1 MARAVETKRP
11 NPCGLLVG
19 KIQNIAG
26 VCTGVVLIIAGSLA
40 LRAARKIKRG
50 RRLPYVCPPRFRGKF
65 KLSTYQAFL
74 VAIYFILA
82 GASAQIKLSRRVTT
96 SARWRTLLMLVGFC
110 TGRRDHHFRR
120 NERLAVRRALGAV
133 PLHLLGAGWLVHVLG
148 IARRGLCGNTNLRRA
163 RSC

>member
-40 LRAARKIKRG
+40 SLAAWKTKRG
-50 RRLPYVCPPRFRGKF
+50 RRLPYLCPPRFRGKF

-82 GASAQIKLSRRVTT
+82 GASVHKSNCR
-96 SARWRTLLMLVGFC
+96 
-110 TGRRDHHFRR
+110 
-120 NERLAVRRALGAV
+120 GA
-133 PLHLLGAGWLVHVLG
+133 
-148 IARRGLCGNTNLRRA
+148 
-163 RSC
+163 

>member
-40 LRAARKIKRG
+40 LRAARKINVG
-50 RRLPYVCPPRFRGKF
+50 AEPYSCPPRFRGKF

-82 GASAQIKLSRRVTT
+82 GASVHESNCR
-96 SARWRTLLMLVGFC
+96 
-110 TGRRDHHFRR
+110 
-120 NERLAVRRALGAV
+120 GA
-133 PLHLLGAGWLVHVLG
+133 
-148 IARRGLCGNTNLRRA
+148 
-163 RSC
+163 

>member
-1 MARAVETKRP
+1 MGARAVETKRP

-50 RRLPYVCPPRFRGKF
+50 RRSPYSRPPRFRGKF

-82 GASAQIKLSRRVTT
+82 GASVHESNCRGACA
-96 SARWRTLLMLVGFC
+96 ARQSQRG
-110 TGRRDHHFRR
+110 HAAH
-120 NERLAVRRALGAV
+120 A
-133 PLHLLGAGWLVHVLG
+133 
-148 IARRGLCGNTNLRRA
+148 IAEK
-163 RSC
+163 

>member
-40 LRAARKIKRG
+40 SLAARKINRG
-50 RRLPYVCPPRFRGKF
+50 RRSPYVCPPRFRGKF

-82 GASAQIKLSRRVTT
+82 GASAHKSNCR
-96 SARWRTLLMLVGFC
+96 
-110 TGRRDHHFRR
+110 
-120 NERLAVRRALGAV
+120 GA
-133 PLHLLGAGWLVHVLG
+133 
-148 IARRGLCGNTNLRRA
+148 
-163 RSC
+163 

>member
-1 MARAVETKRP
+1 MGARAVETKRP

-19 KIQNIAG
+19 KIQKIAG

-50 RRLPYVCPPRFRGKF
+50 RRSPYVCPPRFRGKF

-82 GASAQIKLSRRVTT
+82 GASVHESNCR
-96 SARWRTLLMLVGFC
+96 
-110 TGRRDHHFRR
+110 
-120 NERLAVRRALGAV
+120 GA
-133 PLHLLGAGWLVHVLG
+133 
-148 IARRGLCGNTNLRRA
+148 
-163 RSC
+163 

>member
-1 MARAVETKRP
+1 MGARAVETKRP

-40 LRAARKIKRG
+40 LRAARKSNSNQRGHG
-50 RRLPYVCPPRFRGKF
+50 RRSPSTPNKSPPRFRGKF

-82 GASAQIKLSRRVTT
+82 GASA
-96 SARWRTLLMLVGFC
+96 
-110 TGRRDHHFRR
+110 
-120 NERLAVRRALGAV
+120 
-133 PLHLLGAGWLVHVLG
+133 
-148 IARRGLCGNTNLRRA
+148 
-163 RSC
+163 